1 MEARIQGKTLPSV
14 GCTGLL
20 GIGFY
25 CRRRKKSTFAALP
38 RKHRRNPNHK
48 TKWHQ
53 KPVIDFDREAVSRWG
68 APLEPNWA
76 GFIVIPS
83 MSYWVKWEA
92 QTSDACLAHGI
103 SPSGIRPSYPKSD
116 SMEVLSDAKALIEIA
131 WSDPSS
137 TKIPAFSHEEW
148 RHPNTRDENESKKT
162 DPKQSRAEPKTIHAI
177 LDVAAE
183 MMRISCP
190 M

>member
-1 MEARIQGKTLPSV
+1 MKV
-14 GCTGLL
+14 L
-20 GIGFY
+20 G
-25 CRRRKKSTFAALP
+25 
-38 RKHRRNPNHK
+38 
-48 TKWHQ
+48 
-53 KPVIDFDREAVSRWG
+53 
-68 APLEPNWA
+68 
-76 GFIVIPS
+76 
-83 MSYWVKWEA
+83 
-92 QTSDACLAHGI
+92 DA
-103 SPSGIRPSYPKSD
+103 
-116 SMEVLSDAKALIEIA
+116 EALIEIA

-190 M
+190 TIDVEAPADQAQIPGRRLSPVASHDLFGFLNS